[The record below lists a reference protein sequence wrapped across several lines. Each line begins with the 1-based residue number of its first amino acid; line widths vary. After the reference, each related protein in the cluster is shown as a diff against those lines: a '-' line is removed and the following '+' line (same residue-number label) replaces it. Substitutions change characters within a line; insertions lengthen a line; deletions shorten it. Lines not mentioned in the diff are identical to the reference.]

1 MTRSWRTSR
10 LGGMVFAAAAVL
22 AVLAAPHALADTL
35 ESSTGITVSG
45 KLISRDDMQI
55 VFEIQAAGRSIQR
68 KYPIKTVKALTV
80 NGKREVLQP
89 DAPAAPGASPTV
101 PAKRDKPAPR
111 PGATPAAKD
120 VQRSR
125 QEVDA
130 LIDEAGKTPPDWL
143 EATSLNLPPTLD
155 LSFPE
160 KAEGDWNNQK
170 NVGQFVWDVVNPNP
184 GRWREGV
191 KLMHHLMEL
200 HKGDPEKV
208 TRAAAD
214 LAGMY
219 HRLFQDYARAAYWWR
234 KAGRRQDPVGVAEC
248 YWKLGNKQM
257 AVQLLGGLRR
267 IPVSA
272 IKLWADMGETNRAV
286 KLVDLFARG
295 NGADEAFVMAA
306 DACRLA
312 GRYSQAVQFY
322 ERTLALP
329 DDERNKRNKDRAR
342 ASLEAIRLFDTL
354 DVSKVADGSYAGSS
368 LGYEGQVAVEVTVRG
383 GRITDVK
390 VTEHKEKQFYAAL
403 TDTPRQ
409 IIAKQSVKG
418 VDATSRAT
426 ITSEAIINASAKA
439 LRSGMKE

>member
-1 MTRSWRTSR
+1 M
-10 LGGMVFAAAAVL
+10 L
-22 AVLAAPHALADTL
+22 AVALCAAIAAPRVLGDTL

-45 KLISRDDMQI
+45 KLVSRDDKQI
-55 VFEIQAAGRSIQR
+55 VFEIQAAGGRSIQR
-68 KYPIKTVKALTV
+68 KYPLKTVKALTV
-80 NGKREVLQP
+80 NGKRELLQP
-89 DAPAAPGASPTV
+89 DAPGGGASPTV
-101 PAKRDKPAPR
+101 SPKRGQPSPRPAPAAGPAKDA
-111 PGATPAAKD
+111 
-120 VQRSR
+120 QRSR
-125 QEVDA
+125 QEVEA
-130 LIDEAGKTPPDWL
+130 LIDEAGRTPPDWL
-143 EATSLNLPPTLD
+143 EATPLNAPTTLD

-160 KAEGDWNNQK
+160 KAEGEWNNQK

-191 KLMHHLMEL
+191 KLMHHLMDL
-200 HKGDPEKV
+200 HKDDPEKV
-208 TRAAAD
+208 SRAAAD

-234 KAGRRQDPVGVAEC
+234 KAGKRQDPVGVAEC

-257 AVQLLGGLRR
+257 AVQLLNGLRR
-267 IPVSA
+267 IPVSS

-312 GRYSQAVQFY
+312 GRYSQAEQFY

-354 DVSKVADGSYAGSS
+354 DVSKVADGSHAASS
-368 LGYEGQVAVEVTVRG
+368 LGYEGQVAVEVTVRA

-390 VTEHKEKQFYAAL
+390 VTDHKEKQFYAAL